1 MEYQSL
7 TGAYSSSSINKLYHF
22 YYMTTLTINDGNN
35 PDVQS
40 LIYSKI
46 FFKKDF
52 LWTSETP
59 NSDIFS

>member
-1 MEYQSL
+1 MSQPRNSAEL
-7 TGAYSSSSINKLYHF
+7 